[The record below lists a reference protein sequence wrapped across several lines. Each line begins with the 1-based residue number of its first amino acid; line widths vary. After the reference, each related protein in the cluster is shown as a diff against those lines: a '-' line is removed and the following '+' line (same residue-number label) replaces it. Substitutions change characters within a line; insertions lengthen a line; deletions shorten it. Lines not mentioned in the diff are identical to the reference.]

1 MGGGSEAQGHA
12 VDLGGAPT
20 PSAPPVSVAEERV
33 SLASNWTLVWW
44 RFKKHRLAMLSAGV
58 LILLYLVVL
67 FPDFFSTQDPE
78 ATDARLAFI
87 PAQHLAFFEGLRLRP
102 SVPAVT

>member
-1 MGGGSEAQGHA
+1 MSVKDA
-12 VDLGGAPT
+12 VGLAEPAAAPT
-20 PSAPPVSVAEERV
+20 VTGVEERV

-58 LILLYLVVL
+58 LVLFYLVVL

-78 ATDARLAFI
+78 ATDAGLAF
-87 PAQHLAFFEGLRLRP
+87 
-102 SVPAVT
+102 